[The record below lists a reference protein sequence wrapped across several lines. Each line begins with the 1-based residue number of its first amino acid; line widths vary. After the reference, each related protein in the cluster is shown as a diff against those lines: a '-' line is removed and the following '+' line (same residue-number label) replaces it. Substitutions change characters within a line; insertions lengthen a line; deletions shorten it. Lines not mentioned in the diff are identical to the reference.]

1 MEYLPDDPNEDDP
14 KLKERTEKKLKEFRE
29 YIVDKGVVLMLV
41 KVLLSLKY
49 AENKPRNPIKIIR
62 DYFGKYHDPRWD
74 EMSALKEKIILYNNE
89 NAKLLEQAMILED
102 ELKNLKRTKRI
113 DKLFDSFELDKN
125 GLISTKTIIEL
136 LTGNKKFD
144 VDEKFDK
151 RILGY
156 TSEDIGGNFFRITYF
171 LPADMH
177 NGNADESAKLLAA
190 GKAFSVSLRKAEDIF
205 GANADQV
212 RAYLDQVALT
222 QGYTTEGIRMNLSEF
237 ALYSDADMKTIVDGG
252 MIETDAKLAAFGS
265 VATPVAPAPA
275 PIAAP
280 VVQQVVTETPVA
292 PVAPDAAGS

>member
-1 MEYLPDDPNEDDP
+1 MEYLPDDPNEEDP
-14 KLKERTEKKLKEFRE
+14 KVKEKTEKKLKEFRE
-29 YIVDKGVVLMLV
+29 YIVDKGVVLMFV

-89 NAKLLEQAMILED
+89 NAKLLEQAMNLED

-151 RILGY
+151 EGLIKFIETTVEIHSDDENQLLESLENALQGNPVFK
-156 TSEDIGGNFFRITYF
+156 EDMENPLYLKVVEYF
-171 LPADMH
+171 KGLKEA
-177 NGNADESAKLLAA
+177 NKESK
-190 GKAFSVSLRKAEDIF
+190 KAE
-205 GANADQV
+205 
-212 RAYLDQVALT
+212 
-222 QGYTTEGIRMNLSEF
+222 
-237 ALYSDADMKTIVDGG
+237 K
-252 MIETDAKLAAFGS
+252 KK
-265 VATPVAPAPA
+265 
-275 PIAAP
+275 
-280 VVQQVVTETPVA
+280 
-292 PVAPDAAGS
+292 